1 MFLSFKELFLVK
13 GLKNIE
19 NSGCGG
25 VGKRGEGGGGG
36 DRVHPKDME
45 WVELITEPMIV
56 YGRNNIVFNYIV
68 TNVINLH
75 IL

>member
-1 MFLSFKELFLVK
+1 MAVAGWEK
-13 GLKNIE
+13 
-19 NSGCGG
+19 
-25 VGKRGEGGGGG
+25 GGGG
-36 DRVHPKDME
+36 DRVHPKDIE

-68 TNVINLH
+68 TNMIYLH

>member
-1 MFLSFKELFLVK
+1 MAVAGWE
-13 GLKNIE
+13 
-19 NSGCGG
+19 
-25 VGKRGEGGGGG
+25 KRG

-68 TNVINLH
+68 TNMIYMIYLH

>member
-1 MFLSFKELFLVK
+1 MAVAGWEKK
-13 GLKNIE
+13 
-19 NSGCGG
+19 
-25 VGKRGEGGGGG
+25 GGGG
-36 DRVHPKDME
+36 DRVHPKDIE

-68 TNVINLH
+68 TNMINLH